1 MELDHQIR
9 GYKPKKETTKGN
21 AKGNK
26 EKSLEIPLSSFNH
39 NLEARPGD
47 RTRPGDQTRP
57 GDHFSDVLE
66 IFQQSFG
73 QYWENVRVD

>member
-1 MELDHQIR
+1 MKLDHQIR

-26 EKSLEIPLSSFNH
+26 EKSLEVSLSSFDRD
-39 NLEARPGD
+39 LEDRPGD
-47 RTRPGDQTRP
+47 RTSPKGDQTRP

-66 IFQQSFG
+66 IFQQTFG
-73 QYWENVRVD
+73 NSLKIS

>member
-26 EKSLEIPLSSFNH
+26 ENSLEIPLSSSNRDLDH

-47 RTRPGDQTRP
+47 
-57 GDHFSDVLE
+57 HFLDVLE

>member
-26 EKSLEIPLSSFNH
+26 ENSLEIPLSSSNRDLDHNLDH

-47 RTRPGDQTRP
+47 
-57 GDHFSDVLE
+57 HFLDVLE

>member
-1 MELDHQIR
+1 MKLDHQIR

-26 EKSLEIPLSSFNH
+26 EKSLEIPLSSFDCD
-39 NLEARPGD
+39 LEA
-47 RTRPGDQTRP
+47 RPGDQTRP